1 MVRSQGRT
9 SFLYTYRSRIR
20 KNGMSRVTE
29 FSAVNLIASA
39 GVDPEK
45 WNLTPSNEI
54 VEETV
59 KAIKERGIRVIQAGN
74 VNEALEVLITLIPSG
89 AEVMNGSSTTL
100 MEIGYPEYVQS
111 GRSGWKDLHDVV
123 TAENDDRK
131 RAELRRKSVAAEYFV
146 SGANAI
152 ARTGE
157 IVACDKTGSR
167 VGAWPFAAGKLIL
180 VVGTNKIVP
189 TLDSALRRVREYSFP
204 LENARAQRAYGTPSR
219 IGKCVI
225 LEYEQNEGRV
235 ILILVNE
242 KLGY

>member
-1 MVRSQGRT
+1 
-9 SFLYTYRSRIR
+9 
-20 KNGMSRVTE
+20 MSRVTE

-39 GVDPEK
+39 GVDPGK
-45 WNLTPSNEI
+45 WNTRPSNEI
-54 VEETV
+54 IAETV
-59 KAIKERGIRVIQAGN
+59 NAMRERGIRVIPAENGD
-74 VNEALEVLITLIPSG
+74 EALEILITLIPSG

-100 MEIGYPEYVQS
+100 IEIGYPEYVQS

-123 TAENDDRK
+123 TAENNDKK
-131 RAELRRKSVAAEYFV
+131 RADLRRRSVTAEYFV

-152 ARTGE
+152 AKTGE

-167 VGAWPFAAGKLIL
+167 VGAWPFAAGNLIL

-189 TLDSALRRVREYSFP
+189 TLDAALRRVREYSFP

-235 ILILVNE
+235 TLILVNE
-242 KLGY
+242 ILGY

>member
-1 MVRSQGRT
+1 M
-9 SFLYTYRSRIR
+9 
-20 KNGMSRVTE
+20 
-29 FSAVNLIASA
+29 ASA
-39 GVDPEK
+39 GVDPGK

-100 MEIGYPEYVQS
+100 MEIGYPEYVRS
-111 GRSGWKDLHDVV
+111 GKSGWKDLHDVV
-123 TAENDDRK
+123 TAENDDTK
-131 RAELRRKSVAAEYFV
+131 RAELRRKTVTAEYFV

-180 VVGTNKIVP
+180 VVGTNKIVA
-189 TLDSALRRVREYSFP
+189 TLDAALRRVREYSFP
-204 LENARAQRAYGTPSR
+204 LEHARAQRAYGTPSR